1 MLTLLDQQLPGEV
14 LEGIAHRARQ
24 RRKEQG
30 LSQALLAEKSGVS
43 LGSIKR
49 FEREHQISLAS
60 LVKVAFALGCER
72 DFAELFSKRSYASIE
87 DVIAEGAR
95 SRR

>member
-1 MLTLLDQQLPGEV
+1 MFTLLDQQLPGEV
-14 LEGIAHRARQ
+14 LEGIASRARR

-30 LSQALLAEKSGVS
+30 ISQALLAERSGVS

-60 LVKVAFALGCER
+60 LVKVAFALGCED
-72 DFAELFSKRSYASIE
+72 DFAELFSKKSYASIE
-87 DVIAEGAR
+87 DVIAERAC
-95 SRR
+95 SRG